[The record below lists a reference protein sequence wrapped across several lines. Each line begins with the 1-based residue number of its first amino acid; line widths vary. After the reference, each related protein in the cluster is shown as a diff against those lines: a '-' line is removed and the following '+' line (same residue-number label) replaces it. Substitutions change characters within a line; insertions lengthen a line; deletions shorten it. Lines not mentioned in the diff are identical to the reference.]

1 MKEDSFPQNG
11 EEIAL
16 RVLFRRASAFVPLAL
31 SLAALV
37 VVAIQVGLH
46 GAAHEPDEGAAA
58 HLWQLLMAGQVP
70 FVGLFAVKWLPRTP
84 RRALMVL
91 ACQLAAAI
99 CAAAPVFLLGL

>member
-1 MKEDSFPQNG
+1 MNEQSSPRDG

-16 RVLFRRASAFVPLAL
+16 RALFRRASAFGPLAL

-37 VVAIQVGLH
+37 IVAGHIAVH
-46 GAAHEPDEGAAA
+46 GAAAESDEGAAA
-58 HLWQLLMAGQVP
+58 HLWQLLMIGQVP
-70 FVGLFAVKWLPRTP
+70 FAGFFAMKWLPRAP